1 MKTLLMADPVRYA
14 TMTTQQL
21 RDAFLLEDLFQR
33 GQLDA
38 VYVDLDRT
46 VIGSAVPTDTA
57 LKLPAYPELRADFFT
72 ERRELGVLNIGGKGS
87 VKVGAEDFALEKLDC
102 IYVGRGRR
110 DVFFS
115 SADAAHPA
123 EFYLLSYPAHA
134 EYPTKLSRGA
144 ELPVAS
150 LGAQATAN
158 AREIRKHIHAEGLES
173 CQLVMGFTQ
182 MLSGSVW
189 NTMPPHTHM
198 RRSEIYLY
206 FDLAADDRVIHLMG
220 PAEETRHLVVANKQ
234 IAISPGWSMHAGV
247 GTSSYSFC
255 WGMGGENK
263 VYSDMDPV
271 AVRDIR

>member
-1 MKTLLMADPVRYA
+1 MKILQMPDQIRYA

-21 RDAFLLEDLFQR
+21 RESFLLEGLFR
-33 GQLDA
+33 PGVVDT
-38 VYVDLDRT
+38 VYVDADRT
-46 VIGSAVPTDTA
+46 VIGSAVPVGAPLT
-57 LKLPAYPELRADFFT
+57 LPTYPELRAEFFT

-87 VKVGAEDFALEKLDC
+87 VKVGSEEFDLDHLDC
-102 IYVGRGRR
+102 LYVGRGKHEII
-110 DVFFS
+110 FS
-115 SADAAHPA
+115 GDQTDHPA

-134 EYPTKLSRGA
+134 EYPTKLSRRA
-144 ELPVAS
+144 DLEAVS
-150 LGAQATAN
+150 LGAAATAN

-182 MLSGSVW
+182 MMSGSVW

-206 FDLAADDRVIHLMG
+206 FDLPADDRIIHLIG
-220 PAEETRHLVVANKQ
+220 PTQETRHLVIANKQ
-234 IAISPGWSMHAGV
+234 VAISPGWSMHAGV
-247 GTSSYSFC
+247 GTASYSFC

-271 AVRDIR
+271 QIRDIR